1 MVTGGE
7 HPTLYSNHYHMV
19 HMCVK
24 LLRTEALNHTRFG
37 APCKHGSTIKSS
49 EMNLVIHKLSR
60 WDQLMVTKCVVW
72 ECSRVVRT
80 TELHGMTACRIKL
93 TEIAIGDDER

>member
-1 MVTGGE
+1 M
-7 HPTLYSNHYHMV
+7 
-19 HMCVK
+19 
-24 LLRTEALNHTRFG
+24 
-37 APCKHGSTIKSS
+37 HGSAIKIS

-80 TELHGMTACRIKL
+80 TKLEGMTACRIKL

>member
-1 MVTGGE
+1 MA
-7 HPTLYSNHYHMV
+7 N
-19 HMCVK
+19 
-24 LLRTEALNHTRFG
+24 EALNHTRFG
-37 APCKHGSTIKSS
+37 ARCMHGSAIKIS

-80 TELHGMTACRIKL
+80 TKLEGMTACRIKL
-93 TEIAIGDDER
+93 IEIAIGDGER